1 MLEKLMEAI
10 SIAFRD
16 NAPLGVAILASLVAL
31 WKVKPVLEFID
42 DRSRQREKFIRE
54 SLTIDSLGP
63 DERALLTEE
72 LNAIVFK
79 RATDIAASAAM
90 RAKLRS
96 VLTDSDGTLQ
106 LGTFSR
112 ARQFLIFNDG
122 LLQIRIPF
130 FAKLEHYIHWSLTAL
145 FVALAS
151 ISFAAAATIGL
162 SSPTQIAVLFA
173 AAMLFI
179 GLALSAAFGTV
190 PVYAAR
196 QLEPKIKALQADKP
210 AGTRP
215 TQDKS

>member
-1 MLEKLMEAI
+1 MLDKLMQAI
-10 SIAFRD
+10 NIAFHD
-16 NAPLGVAILASLVAL
+16 NAPLGLAILACLVVI

-54 SLTIDSLGP
+54 SLTIESLGP

-96 VLTDSDGTLQ
+96 LLTDSDGTLQ

-112 ARQFLIFNDG
+112 ARQFLIFKDG

-130 FAKLEHYIHWSLTAL
+130 FAKLEHYIHWSFTAL
-145 FVALAS
+145 FVVLAS
-151 ISFAAAATIGL
+151 ISFAAAATIGI
-162 SSPTQIAVLFA
+162 SSLTQIAALFA
-173 AAMLFI
+173 AAMLFL

-210 AGTRP
+210 AGDRLAEG
-215 TQDKS
+215 KS